1 MKKCLIAFL
10 GAALLGAGGSLP
22 QARAGITPL
31 TTVRVASGLNLPIF
45 VTSPR
50 DDYTRLFIVEQRG
63 VIRILNLATGQL
75 NATFFLNIDS
85 EVVNIS
91 GSDERGLLGLAFDP
105 NFATNGFFYV
115 SFIDNSSFTVIRRY
129 TVSAGN
135 PDVAN
140 AASGTNLLRF
150 AQPFANHNGGMIAFG
165 PDGYLYMGFG
175 DGGSADDP
183 GNRAQ
188 NTGLLFG
195 KMLRV
200 GVGGGDDY
208 PADATKNFEIPVDNP
223 FVGAGNPLDEI
234 WALGLRN
241 PWRWSFDRATGDL
254 WIGDVGQGIWEEV
267 DFQPAASVGGENYG
281 WRCMEGNSCTG
292 LSGCTCNAAALTQP
306 ILVYNHSAG
315 RCSITGGYVYRGAAM
330 PDMHGLYF
338 YGDWC
343 SGNVWTI
350 TQANV
355 TPVQRLPGEL
365 SPTGGGVLTNVASF
379 GEDAF
384 GEIYIVDR
392 GGTTTGEIYKIVP
405 ANFQSLDCNGN
416 FVQDDL
422 EVSFGLADDCNGNL
436 VPDGC
441 DIVTGGESD
450 CNGNG
455 VLDSCDLIAGTAPD
469 CNTNT
474 IPDECDIA
482 AGAPD
487 ANQNGIPDEC
497 DIPLFIRLDCNLDNA
512 LDVSDPIA
520 ILNFLFDPQS
530 PGVGCEDACDV
541 NDDGMLD
548 IADGVSGL
556 GYLFGGAAA
565 PPPPFPS
572 CGADP
577 TSDAVSC
584 ATLGICP

>member
-1 MKKCLIAFL
+1 MKPWLRGLVLASLFGCGWCTAVVHA
-10 GAALLGAGGSLP
+10 GA
-22 QARAGITPL
+22 TPL
-31 TTVRVASGLNLPIF
+31 TTVRVASGLNQPIF
-45 VTSPR
+45 ATAPVG
-50 DDYTRLFIVEQRG
+50 DYSRLFIVEQRG
-63 VIRILNLATGQL
+63 VIRILDLATGQL
-75 NATFFLNIDS
+75 LPSPFLNIDS
-85 EVVNIS
+85 EVVNFT

-105 NFATNGFFYV
+105 DFATNGFFYV
-115 SFIDNSSFTVIRRY
+115 SFIDNSSFSVVRRY
-129 TVSAGN
+129 TVSTTN
-135 PDVAN
+135 PDAAN
-140 AASGTNLLRF
+140 TATAFNLLRF
-150 AQPFANHNGGMIAFG
+150 AQPFGNHNGGMIAFG
-165 PDGYLYMGFG
+165 PDGYLYIGFG
-175 DGGSADDP
+175 DGGSGDDP

-195 KMLRV
+195 KMLRI

-208 PADATKNFEIPVDNP
+208 PADSTKNFEIPADNP

-241 PWRWSFDRATGDL
+241 PWRWSFDRMTGDL

-267 DFQPAASVGGENYG
+267 DFQPASSSGGENYG

-292 LSGCTCNAAALTQP
+292 LSGCTCNSAALTLP

-315 RCSITGGYVYRGAAM
+315 RCSITGGYVYRGLAM
-330 PDMHGLYF
+330 PAMQGLYF
-338 YGDWC
+338 YADWC

-350 TQANV
+350 TQSNV

-365 SPTGGGVLTNVASF
+365 NPTGGGVLSNISSF

-392 GGTTTGEIYKIVP
+392 GGTTTGEVYKIVP
-405 ANFQSLDCNGN
+405 ANFQAMDCNGN

-422 EVSFGLADDCNGNL
+422 EVMFGLTAD
-436 VPDGC
+436 C
-441 DIVTGGESD
+441 DANS
-450 CNGNG
+450 
-455 VLDSCDLIAGTAPD
+455 
-469 CNTNT
+469 
-474 IPDECDIA
+474 IPDSCDIA

-487 ANQNGIPDEC
+487 CNANGILDACDLAEGTSPDCNTNMIPDEC
-497 DIPLFIRLDCNLDNA
+497 DVASGTPDVNQNGVPDECEIPTFVRSDCNVDNMI
-512 LDVSDPIA
+512 DVSDPIA

-530 PGVGCEDACDV
+530 PSLACQDACDV

-548 IADGVSGL
+548 IADGISSL
-556 GYLFGGAAA
+556 GYLFGGGSA
-565 PPPPFPS
+565 PPAPFPG

-577 TSDAVSC
+577 TLDAVGC